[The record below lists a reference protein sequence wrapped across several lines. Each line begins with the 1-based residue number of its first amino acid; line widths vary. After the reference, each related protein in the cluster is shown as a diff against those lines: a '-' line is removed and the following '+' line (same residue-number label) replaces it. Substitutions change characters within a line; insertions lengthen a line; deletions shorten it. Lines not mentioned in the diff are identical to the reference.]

1 METFVMRKAASGLPF
16 DHGEFE
22 LIEQQVQPVNPLDER
37 YFSLQRT
44 QFPQAWLDT
53 EPDLVDKLLLEKSL
67 NMIQY
72 VKAGIVPVEES
83 PWFDKAK
90 LQAIKDGIR

>member
-1 METFVMRKAASGLPF
+1 MLSFGISVCLKNSGYAWF
-16 DHGEFE
+16 DFTGG
-22 LIEQQVQPVNPLDER
+22 
-37 YFSLQRT
+37 LQ
-44 QFPQAWLDT
+44 LDT

-83 PWFDKAK
+83 PWFDKEK
-90 LQAIKDGIR
+90 LQAIKDGIPLTT